1 MTSEDTETLT
11 TSCVNTAKAKLQGSR
26 LLLNNVL
33 RSKGVKWRRAGA
45 AKDRLEWVARNL
57 GATFVDPNSWIRDAD
72 FGRGGLHLNRNGARQ
87 LGNLFF
93 RVCEI
98 DGQSQKLIN
107 DWLHTVG
114 SEFSK
119 EISEGSRKK
128 ATQENPTLDLEAVE
142 VEKCRKRD
150 GG

>member
-1 MTSEDTETLT
+1 
-11 TSCVNTAKAKLQGSR
+11 
-26 LLLNNVL
+26 
-33 RSKGVKWRRAGA
+33 
-45 AKDRLEWVARNL
+45 
-57 GATFVDPNSWIRDAD
+57 
-72 FGRGGLHLNRNGARQ
+72 
-87 LGNLFF
+87 
-93 RVCEI
+93 
-98 DGQSQKLIN
+98 
-107 DWLHTVG
+107 VG